1 MLSLTVFILCTII
14 ASNLARR
21 VIFSYGQVAGCAV
34 STSIFAGCRISAR
47 FRTSMVAYEMRFAPE
62 KRLSRVES
70 DGSHFVLSVA
80 GLATLKLAGFPV
92 CNFIVLR
99 PLFPTMYHII
109 SFAKTEIPA
118 TPDLCRGFSIGFSMV
133 FG

>member
-21 VIFSYGQVAGCAV
+21 VIFSYDQVAGCAI
-34 STSIFAGCRISAR
+34 STSIFAECRISAW
-47 FRTSMVAYEMRFAPE
+47 FRTSMVAYVMRFAPE
-62 KRLSRVES
+62 KRLSRVEP

-80 GLATLKLAGFPV
+80 GLATLKLASSPV
-92 CNFIVLR
+92 CSFIVLR
-99 PLFPTMYHII
+99 SLLYFSDNVPYYLL
-109 SFAKTEIPA
+109 AKIEIPA
-118 TPDLCRGFSIGFSMV
+118 APDLCRGFSLV